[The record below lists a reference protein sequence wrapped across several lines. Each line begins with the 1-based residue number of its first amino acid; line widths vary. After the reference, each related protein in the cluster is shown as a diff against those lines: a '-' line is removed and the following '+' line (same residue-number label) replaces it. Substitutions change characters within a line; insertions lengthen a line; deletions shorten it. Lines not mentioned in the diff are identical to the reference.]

1 MTKFGLLAQL
11 PLVTETLVF
20 TFVDIFDYYLSKL
33 CMSVLV
39 VVSLSQS
46 TRKPTL
52 AVQYRGYFAY
62 LSSEVGVFLIHSST
76 EK

>member
-1 MTKFGLLAQL
+1 MTEFGLLAQL
-11 PLVTETLVF
+11 PLVTDTTVL
-20 TFVDIFDYYLSKL
+20 TFVGIYGYYLSKSRT
-33 CMSVLV
+33 SVLV
-39 VVSLSQS
+39 VVCLSQS

-62 LSSEVGVFLIHSST
+62 LSSEVGAFLIHSST